1 MHEPEGLEKPGNVR
15 NACPK
20 LLLIGLAQVTRSLCG
35 LKPSTLR
42 MQHKVESSKPRLV
55 VLITKHVDDLKLI
68 GIKEEIV
75 AVLQYKE
82 HGTLKLAWHNFTD
95 CGARRR
101 QDVKTQ
107 EIVLDPHEYIVSL
120 RIIAHAELAGKRA
133 EEPICFWTT

>member
-1 MHEPEGLEKPGNVR
+1 MGSF
-15 NACPK
+15 ACSTKWSPASQD
-20 LLLIGLAQVTRSLCG
+20 LLCSL
-35 LKPSTLR
+35 
-42 MQHKVESSKPRLV
+42 QQ
-55 VLITKHVDDLKLI
+55 HVDDLTLA

-75 AVLQYKE
+75 AVLHYKE
-82 HGTLKLAWHNFTD
+82 HGTLNLASHNFTN

-107 EIVLDPHEYIVSL
+107 EILLDPHEYVVSL